1 MYMAAP
7 HHILHIITRLVAGGA
22 DENTILSCNHFAQ
35 LGHPVTIVY
44 GHDYDPKMIAR
55 LHPAVRAIQVQALTR
70 SISPMRDLRAMRTIR
85 RLLWWLRPDVV
96 HTHTSKAGVVGRMAA
111 MGIPSLA
118 VVHGIHILAF
128 INVGWLQRRIYVA
141 LERLTA
147 SFTHAFVDVSPGMM
161 EMALAHGVGTPD
173 LHYIVPS
180 GMDIDAFRPRQ
191 IEDAPAGLAAAALGP
206 RRRVVYLAN
215 YERRKAHRE
224 LIDAVSER
232 RGQFGDT
239 TFVLAGTGPL
249 EGSLKEHVTS
259 LDLQDIVDVCGYV
272 SDAPSLLK
280 TADLCIYCSGRE
292 GLPRAV
298 VQYCASGKPAVTFDL
313 PGIDVIVKAERNGV
327 ICKQGDF
334 PSMLTAVRGLLDDP
348 TLLARMSSNAR
359 SVDLD
364 KWSAANMG
372 LSLEAIYQTAIMR
385 ARAIVQ

>member
-1 MYMAAP
+1 MYNTNP

-22 DENTILSCNHFAQ
+22 DENTVLSCNHFAQ
-35 LGHPVTIVY
+35 LGHPVTIIY
-44 GHDYDPKMIAR
+44 GHDFDPKMIAR
-55 LHPAVRAIQVQALTR
+55 LHPAVKAIQVKSLTR

-96 HTHTSKAGVVGRMAA
+96 HTHTSKAGVIGRMAA
-111 MGIPSLA
+111 MNIPSLA

-128 INVGWLQRRIYVA
+128 INVGWLQRQVYVA
-141 LERLTA
+141 LERITA

-161 EMALAHGVGTPD
+161 ELALAHGVGTPD

-180 GMDIDAFRPRQ
+180 GMDIDSFRCRQ
-191 IEDAPAGLAAAALGP
+191 LEPARIDIATGRP

-224 LIDAVSER
+224 LIDGIGER
-232 RGQFGDT
+232 RRQFGDT
-239 TFVLAGTGPL
+239 TFVLAGTGAL
-249 EGSLKEHVTS
+249 EASLKEHVS
-259 LDLQDIVDVCGYV
+259 NLGLQEIVDVCGYA
-272 SDAPSLLK
+272 SDAPALLE

-313 PGIDVIVKAERNGV
+313 PGIEVIVKSEHNGV
-327 ICKQGDF
+327 VCKQGDF
-334 PSMLTAVRGLLDDP
+334 ASMLTAVRDLLDDP
-348 TLLARMSSNAR
+348 FLLASMSSNAKTI
-359 SVDLD
+359 DLER
-364 KWSAANMG
+364 WSTASMG
-372 LSLEAIYQTAIMR
+372 LSLETIYQTAIMR